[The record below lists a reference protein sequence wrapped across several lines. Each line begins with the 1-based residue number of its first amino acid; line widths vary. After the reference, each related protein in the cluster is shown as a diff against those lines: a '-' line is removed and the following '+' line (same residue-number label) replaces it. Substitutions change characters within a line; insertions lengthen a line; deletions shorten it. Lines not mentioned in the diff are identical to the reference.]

1 MTDTKK
7 NPLATKLKTSTSRLG
22 LRALEPRILLDA
34 AGFVTGAEVAMDALD
49 TQNVAEDMAAIFD
62 GNSPVSPSGETQRIE
77 LLISALNAADAEVDK
92 EVLLTR
98 PLDDGGKNYALIQP
112 VGDIDKDILFV
123 RPIDDGGKNYALIPA
138 EIDADKDVLLTRP
151 LDDGGKNYELAHL
164 VPPSASDINIALGAP
179 ALNEQGLIE
188 ITAEDFDGIAIETV
202 SSGSD
207 GTVLTPAIDTVSANF
222 TDGDKLLGA
231 NVIETGV
238 LYSTVKVESLV
249 DTDGDGV
256 ADGEDIDDDNDGI
269 LDVDEGNGGTFFGQ
283 FNNIVDE
290 IDTDGVFGFSTSV
303 AALDGREISTGQ
315 GPDFEDGDRSPIFSE
330 GDVITYSLNGGT
342 RILAISIDSLSPG
355 AEIGI
360 RFRDSGAN
368 PNIEFRGVS
377 DAENAEER
385 AGLSLRFFDA
395 NDPAFAGADGL
406 GEIAQII
413 SAGGGEPEQ
422 VTSSIRISDI
432 DLDGRLEGVS
442 ASLDSLASYTL
453 EGDNGS
459 FTPVVEDGSVVFRG
473 TVVDLS
479 LIHI

>member
-62 GNSPVSPSGETQRIE
+62 GNSPVSPSGETQPIE

-123 RPIDDGGKNYALIPA
+123 RPIDDGGKNYTSTQV
-138 EIDADKDVLLTRP
+138 DADIDKDAQLTRP
-151 LDDGGKNYELAHL
+151 IDDGGKNYELAHL

-238 LYSTVKVESLV
+238 YSTVKVESLV

-330 GDVITYSLNGGT
+330 GDVITYSL
-342 RILAISIDSLSPG
+342 
-355 AEIGI
+355 
-360 RFRDSGAN
+360 
-368 PNIEFRGVS
+368 
-377 DAENAEER
+377 
-385 AGLSLRFFDA
+385 
-395 NDPAFAGADGL
+395 
-406 GEIAQII
+406 
-413 SAGGGEPEQ
+413 
-422 VTSSIRISDI
+422 
-432 DLDGRLEGVS
+432 
-442 ASLDSLASYTL
+442 
-453 EGDNGS
+453 
-459 FTPVVEDGSVVFRG
+459 
-473 TVVDLS
+473 
-479 LIHI
+479 